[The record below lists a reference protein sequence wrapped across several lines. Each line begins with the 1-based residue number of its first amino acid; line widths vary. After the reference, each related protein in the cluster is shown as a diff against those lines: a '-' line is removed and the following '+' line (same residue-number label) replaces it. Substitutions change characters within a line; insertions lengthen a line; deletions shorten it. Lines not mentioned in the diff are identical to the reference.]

1 MSYPYEISRIVEDE
15 LRDIIGRTKSISK
28 ILSDAKKYSLLSGGK
43 RFRPVLHIMAGRLLG
58 IKDKALLPTA
68 CAIEMIHTYSLIH
81 DDLPAL
87 DDDRL
92 RRGRLTSHIKFGEDT
107 AIMAGDALFADAF
120 YIILSNKYLPTD
132 IVLRLAVE
140 LAEAIGSKGMVGG
153 QMLDL
158 KASEENMTENYLKRI
173 YEYKTAKIIAYSVK
187 SAAIISCNE
196 KQVKRFESFGEH
208 IGLAFQI
215 MDDILDEIGEDIE
228 IGKETGSDK
237 RKNKATYISMF
248 GVEKAIE
255 LAKEEIQKAKEEL
268 AEINIDK
275 RKLFDLADF
284 IISRTK

>member
-1 MSYPYEISRIVEDE
+1 MSYPYNISRIIEDE
-15 LRDIIGRTKSISK
+15 LKNIIRRTKGISNT
-28 ILSDAKKYSLLSGGK
+28 LSDAKEYSLLSGGK
-43 RFRPVLHIMAGRLLG
+43 RFRPVLHMITGRLLG
-58 IKDKALLPTA
+58 IEDKALLPTA

-107 AIMAGDALFADAF
+107 AIMSGDALFADAF
-120 YIILSNKYLPTD
+120 YVILSNKYLPAD
-132 IVLRLAVE
+132 IVLRLSVE
-140 LAEAIGSKGMVGG
+140 LAKAIGSKGMVGG

-158 KASEENMTENYLKRI
+158 KASEENITENYLKKI
-173 YEYKTAKIIAYSVK
+173 YKYKTAKIIAYSVK

-196 KQVKRFESFGEH
+196 KQVMKFESFGEH

-215 MDDILDEIGEDIE
+215 MDDILDEIGEDHE
-228 IGKETGSDK
+228 IGKEAGSDK
-237 RKNKATYISMF
+237 RKNKETYISMF
-248 GVEKAIE
+248 GVDKATE
-255 LAKEEIQKAKEEL
+255 LAKDEIKKAKEEL

-275 RKLFDLADF
+275 KALFDLADF